1 MLSNVVKETY
11 EKKKYVSLPILME
24 VYQQQ
29 PSK

>member
-11 EKKKYVSLPILME
+11 EKKKYISLPIFME
-24 VYQQQ
+24 LYGQQ